1 MPVDGCIVN
10 ALHAWHTCS
19 CLHQTRWEQQM
30 PRISCSVLQ
39 GMVLSSVR
47 DYYFFVVFSY
57 FSRVSN
63 RSFPCCFVSWQ
74 ASLVLLQPDPK
85 ASHAEVCISLDG
97 VSHKVQLG
105 KRLVLTYT
113 SVCLVVYHVSL
124 MRNGS
129 YYQALDVFGSCFF
142 AFANALFVA
151 ICICSYSYNTTID
164 SLPRE
169 RFGGVTNAALH
180 AFRCDLSAMLWATIK
195 CRYCSIQ
202 LSCCCP

>member
-1 MPVDGCIVN
+1 
-10 ALHAWHTCS
+10 
-19 CLHQTRWEQQM
+19 M

-39 GMVLSSVR
+39 GMVLSNAR
-47 DYYFFVVFSY
+47 DYNFFVFFFY
-57 FSRVSN
+57 AARVSN
-63 RSFPCCFVSWQ
+63 RSFPFFFVSWQ

-105 KRLVLTYT
+105 ECLVLMYT

-142 AFANALFVA
+142 AFANALFV
-151 ICICSYSYNTTID
+151 
-164 SLPRE
+164 
-169 RFGGVTNAALH
+169 
-180 AFRCDLSAMLWATIK
+180 
-195 CRYCSIQ
+195 SI
-202 LSCCCP
+202 